1 MRLILGIFVLV
12 ALGAPHPAFSR
23 HGLEHGKLIVR
34 LPLKASRSVIL
45 PNAES
50 KLVVMVNR
58 VRRTHGLSPLIVDA
72 SLRAVARAHSQDM
85 ALQGYVGHGSFGG
98 RTLRARLAPFVRPGT
113 RISENV
119 AMVQTIEQGHVA
131 FVASPAHFHN
141 MLDPTFHRVG
151 IGVATAGDLGIA
163 ITEDFT

>member
-1 MRLILGIFVLV
+1 MRLILGVCVLIALV
-12 ALGAPHPAFSR
+12 APQPASSQ

-34 LPLKASRSVIL
+34 LPLKALRSVIL
-45 PNAES
+45 PNAENT
-50 KLVVMVNR
+50 LVVMVNR

-72 SLRAVARAHSQDM
+72 SLRAFAREHSQDM
-85 ALQGYVGHGSFGG
+85 VLRGYVGHGSFGG
-98 RTLRARLAPFVRPGT
+98 RTLRDRLARFVRPGA

-151 IGVATAGDLGIA
+151 IGVATAGDLGIV